1 MTKKM
6 IPYEIGKILIVLW
19 CILSAALIAYG
30 AYLLLWNL
38 LQFGFS
44 LIPADLWR
52 TVFEEPSSEK
62 VQPIID
68 LVKKFY
74 SGTTADSAKALM
86 LRGTVILLAGV
97 VSLLI
102 ARDQLQRQ
110 ERRFKRRFL
119 PAVLEEE
126 QFSGVVYEPKK
137 EKSHD
142 EPLCRMGLL
151 RYYERY
157 YTANRLEAL
166 YRDCWV
172 ASEEVI
178 CGGVYGKRY
187 TSHKVK
193 VRGQWM
199 TIRLSQPIE
208 SLVILESRHTA
219 NRLTHA
225 KIAST
230 MTEVNFSFDK
240 FTEAFRCFAE
250 SPELAQQLITRQ
262 VADQFLQMLSTYG
275 DFCVIFDGSDLNVL
289 LRRNSFD
296 RRLECLLPYTNNLLR
311 REATRLYQPL
321 KDFTDL
327 LLD

>member
-19 CILSAALIAYG
+19 CLFSAALIAYG
-30 AYLLLWNL
+30 AYLLLWHA
-38 LQFGFS
+38 LQFGFAQ
-44 LIPADLWR
+44 IPADLWK

-74 SGTTADSAKALM
+74 SGETAEAAKALM
-86 LRGTVILLAGV
+86 LRGVLLLAVGI
-97 VSLLI
+97 VSLI
-102 ARDQLQRQ
+102 VARGQLQRQ
-110 ERRFKRRFL
+110 ERRFKRKFM
-119 PAVLEEE
+119 PAVLEKE

-137 EKSHD
+137 EKSAD

-157 YTANRLEAL
+157 YTANRLQAL

-178 CGGVYGKRY
+178 CGGVYGKNY

-199 TIRLSQPIE
+199 TVRLSQPID
-208 SLVILESRHTA
+208 SLVILENRHTA
-219 NRLTHA
+219 NRLIHS
-225 KIAST
+225 KIAAT
-230 MTEVNFSFDK
+230 MTEVTFSFDK

-250 SPELAQQLITRQ
+250 SPELAQQLITRS
-262 VADQFLQMLSTYG
+262 VADQLLRMTETYG
-275 DFCVIFDGSDLNVL
+275 DFCVIFDGSNFHVL

-296 RRLECLLPYTNNLLR
+296 RRLECLLPYTNGLLR

-327 LLD
+327 LLE